1 MRNDNCRHVGA
12 AMRFPSRPSAFA
24 MALLAG
30 LFAWSTACA
39 DALDFATSR
48 GSLKVGVAEED
59 FIPWL
64 AKDKSGNRIGF
75 EIDVATGVA
84 DALGVPAEFIEI
96 PFDNLLQGLAAGE
109 VDVVISAMSI
119 SAERARDVFFS
130 APYATTDFTLVVDKS
145 NLPEGAADEGYDVE
159 GVKIGVAAGTLSEIA
174 AAAEFRNAEIV
185 KFESDGG
192 LRDAFLDKIVQG
204 AIAPTPYP
212 DFIISRD
219 PDRYEKEQSPLLSTR
234 QAMAVRPDSPRLLN
248 FLNAWV
254 SESEANGHL
263 AQMSAYWFESADWF
277 DRLEGYETEP
287 AEDGDGVSEN
297 RN

>member
-1 MRNDNCRHVGA
+1 MRNQKCRTVWA
-12 AMRFPSRPSAFA
+12 ARRFPLKPAVFA

-30 LFAWSTACA
+30 LLTSPFAYA
-39 DALDFATSR
+39 DALDFATAR

-109 VDVVISAMSI
+109 VDVVISAISI
-119 SAERARDVFFS
+119 SAERARGVFFS
-130 APYATTDFTLVVDKS
+130 APYSTTDFTLVVDKS
-145 NLPEGAADEGYDVE
+145 NLPEAAADQGYDVE
-159 GVKIGVAAGTLSEIA
+159 GFKVGVAQGTLSEA
-174 AAAEFRNAEIV
+174 AATAEFRHAEIV
-185 KFESDGG
+185 KFQSDGG
-192 LRDAFLDKIVQG
+192 LRDAFIDKVVQG

-212 DFIISRD
+212 DFIVSRD

-254 SESEANGHL
+254 IESEANGHL
-263 AQMSAYWFESADWF
+263 AQMSAYWFENTDWF

-287 AEDGDGVSEN
+287 DEGGDGVSAK